1 MYINQVKYN
10 RDSWWGYLLT
20 VILIVPIT
28 VVLFSIPHGFI
39 LTAKAFGDEELM
51 AKIASG
57 DMAAMMSVLEPNLN
71 LFLMLLP
78 FVGMLLAVFFST
90 KIIHKNSIREL
101 TTSRKKIDWSRVLFA
116 FCLWGS
122 ISATMIFLDYNFF
135 TPEDYEWNFKPVP
148 FLILCAIVVVLLPI
162 QTSAEEYLFRGYLMQ
177 GIGVLSTLKKF
188 ILYAVFIIPIYLYFV
203 FFLLPEF
210 TQYVFINIFGIG
222 IGEIFPQIF
231 YVFVIIISAIYLS
244 KIGDLPFFKKLYES
258 KFYINLSRLFSRNW
272 LPLIITS
279 LAFGLMHYANP
290 EIAKFGNVVY
300 VFYIGSGLFA
310 GIMTL
315 MDEGLEL
322 ALGWHAANNMVAA
335 LLVTADWTALQTH
348 SLLKDISNPETMP
361 LGEVLIP
368 VLVFFPAILLIFANK
383 YNWTDWKGKLFGS
396 I

>member
-1 MYINQVKYN
+1 MYIKQVLEN
-10 RDSWWGYLLT
+10 RESWWGYLLT
-20 VILIVPIT
+20 VILIVP
-28 VVLFSIPHGFI
+28 VAVFLFSIPHGII
-39 LTAKAFGDEELM
+39 LTSKAFGDEELM

-78 FVGMLLAVFFST
+78 FLGMLLAVFFST

-101 TTSRKKIDWSRVLFA
+101 TTSREKIDWSRVFFA
-116 FCLWGS
+116 FGLWGS

-135 TPEDYEWNFKPVP
+135 TPENYEWNLNLVP
-148 FLILCAIVVVLLPI
+148 FLILCVIVILLLPI

-177 GIGVLSTLKKF
+177 GIG
-188 ILYAVFIIPIYLYFV
+188 
-203 FFLLPEF
+203 
-210 TQYVFINIFGIG
+210 
-222 IGEIFPQIF
+222 
-231 YVFVIIISAIYLS
+231 IIS
-244 KIGDLPFFKKLYES
+244 G
-258 KFYINLSRLFSRNW
+258 NRW
-272 LPLIITS
+272 LPLILTS

-315 MDEGLEL
+315 MDEGMEL

-348 SLLKDISNPETMP
+348 SLLKDISNPESMP

-368 VLVFFPAILLIFANK
+368 VLIFFPAILLIFANK
-383 YNWTDWKGKLFGS
+383 YGWTDWQGKLFGK

>member
-122 ISATMIFLDYNFF
+122 ISATMIFLDYIFF
-135 TPEDYEWNFKPVP
+135 TPEDYVWNFKPVP

-177 GIGVLSTLKKF
+177 GIG
-188 ILYAVFIIPIYLYFV
+188 
-203 FFLLPEF
+203 
-210 TQYVFINIFGIG
+210 
-222 IGEIFPQIF
+222 
-231 YVFVIIISAIYLS
+231 IIS
-244 KIGDLPFFKKLYES
+244 G
-258 KFYINLSRLFSRNW
+258 NRW
-272 LPLIITS
+272 LPLILTS